1 MNTVHERIAYIKG
14 LAEGLNLGDDTNG
27 KLFKAIIDALEDMAD
42 AIRENEDS
50 IIELDECLDEMADE
64 FSELEDD
71 VECLEEAFYCDD
83 ECDDDDDDDDF
94 DDDFVEMTCP
104 HCGETVY
111 FDIDLIESDDELMCP
126 NCNEIIIPADD
137 EVCGCNCGCDEHKP
151 E

>member
-1 MNTVHERIAYIKG
+1 MKKTIKDLFKLITAIATVAGILYVARDQI
-14 LAEGLNLGDDTNG
+14 
-27 KLFKAIIDALEDMAD
+27 KAIIAKIKEV
-42 AIRENEDS
+42 S
-50 IIELDECLDEMADE
+50 
-64 FSELEDD
+64 
-71 VECLEEAFYCDD
+71 
-83 ECDDDDDDDDF
+83 DDDF

>member
-42 AIRENEDS
+42 AIRENED
-50 IIELDECLDEMADE
+50 EC
-64 FSELEDD
+64 
-71 VECLEEAFYCDD
+71 
-83 ECDDDDDDDDF
+83 DDDDDDDF

>member
-71 VECLEEAFYCDD
+71 
-83 ECDDDDDDDDF
+83 DDF